1 MKTCNAWWTIM
12 EMSITEINF
21 IGNLFI
27 FIEMYIFKL
36 KEIIGYLYTEKQL
49 LNRILSKKRYILTKC
64 IALIKINIL
73 RIVNDWILFSESFE
87 KLIFI
92 ERNLMLHEYIDVSES
107 CSGKSYSVSL
117 CCWVV
122 MPKKTVSTLGH
133 QINTHED
140 LKYVV
145 GYFLY

>member
-1 MKTCNAWWTIM
+1 M

-73 RIVNDWILFSESFE
+73 RIVND
-87 KLIFI
+87 
-92 ERNLMLHEYIDVSES
+92 
-107 CSGKSYSVSL
+107 
-117 CCWVV
+117 
-122 MPKKTVSTLGH
+122 
-133 QINTHED
+133 
-140 LKYVV
+140 
-145 GYFLY
+145 